1 MLGSWVALITLA
13 SFLKPPRAGRW
24 QPAAARASST
34 NVRLSAD
41 LAAADAASE
50 QQEPVGAAVG
60 IDLGTTSSSIAV
72 VRDGIAEVVLSSDG
86 RKTMPSRV
94 RYGPDGSA
102 PLVGEAAGDLAL
114 GSAKRLIGRTYE
126 EVTAAPRARALFG
139 EQLVALPCG
148 GAGLR
153 CPGSGT
159 VCSPEDVAAL
169 VDRPLARARAPAPGH
184 LALVL
189 VPLGAVPL
197 YVLRLLR
204 PLRRRSRPPAA
215 QGVDAGEQT

>member
-1 MLGSWVALITLA
+1 M
-13 SFLKPPRAGRW
+13 
-24 QPAAARASST
+24 
-34 NVRLSAD
+34 
-41 LAAADAASE
+41 
-50 QQEPVGAAVG
+50 GAAVG

-72 VRDGIAEVVLSSDG
+72 VRDGIAEVVLSADG

-94 RYGPDGSA
+94 RYGPDGSE

-139 EQLVALPCG
+139 DQLVALPGG

-169 VDRPLARARAPAPGH
+169 VLGTPALDP
-184 LALVL
+184 
-189 VPLGAVPL
+189 
-197 YVLRLLR
+197 
-204 PLRRRSRPPAA
+204 
-215 QGVDAGEQT
+215 

>member
-1 MLGSWVALITLA
+1 MLGSWVALVTLA
-13 SFLKPPRAGRW
+13 SFLQPPRAGRW
-24 QPAAARASST
+24 QPAAARASPT
-34 NVRLSAD
+34 NVRLSVTRVQVPT
-41 LAAADAASE
+41 AAPSE

-72 VRDGIAEVVLSSDG
+72 VRDGVAEVVLSADG

-94 RYGPDGSA
+94 RYGPDGSE
-102 PLVGEAAGDLAL
+102 PLVGEAAGELAL

-126 EVTAAPRARALFG
+126 EATAAPRARALFG
-139 EQLVALPCG
+139 EQLVALPGG

-169 VDRPLARARAPAPGH
+169 VLGTPALDPSP
-184 LALVL
+184 ALS
-189 VPLGAVPL
+189 PSP
-197 YVLRLLR
+197 
-204 PLRRRSRPPAA
+204 
-215 QGVDAGEQT
+215 